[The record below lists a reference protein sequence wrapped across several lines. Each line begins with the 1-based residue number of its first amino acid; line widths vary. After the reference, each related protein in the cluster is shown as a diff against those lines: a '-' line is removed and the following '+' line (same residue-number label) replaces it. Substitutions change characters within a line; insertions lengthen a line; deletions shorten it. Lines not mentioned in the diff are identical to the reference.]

1 MSVPK
6 QIERIAYRCSDKP
19 LVIVFN
25 KTDAYTFTPKEEDD
39 LTPATKEN
47 LSLDDLKKSWIAKA
61 NTPCIF
67 ISARDKTGVDKLR
80 SDLYG
85 MVREIHAGRY
95 PFNNFLY

>member
-1 MSVPK
+1 MC
-6 QIERIAYRCSDKP
+6 IRDR
-19 LVIVFN
+19 
-25 KTDAYTFTPKEEDD
+25 
-39 LTPATKEN
+39 
-47 LSLDDLKKSWIAKA
+47 A

-67 ISARDKTGVDKLR
+67 LSALAKTNLEKFR

>member
-1 MSVPK
+1 MRANAK
-6 QIERIAYRCSDKP
+6 N
-19 LVIVFN
+19 F
-25 KTDAYTFTPKEEDD
+25 
-39 LTPATKEN
+39 
-47 LSLDDLKKSWIAKA
+47 SLDDLKKSWIAKA

-67 ISARDKTGVDKLR
+67 ISAKDKVGVDKLR

>member
-1 MSVPK
+1 MS
-6 QIERIAYRCSDKP
+6 
-19 LVIVFN
+19 L
-25 KTDAYTFTPKEEDD
+25 EDM
-39 LTPATKEN
+39 
-47 LSLDDLKKSWIAKA
+47 KKSWIAKA

-67 ISARDKTGVDKLR
+67 ISAVEKMNIEKLR

>member
-1 MSVPK
+1 M
-6 QIERIAYRCSDKP
+6 
-19 LVIVFN
+19 
-25 KTDAYTFTPKEEDD
+25 
-39 LTPATKEN
+39 
-47 LSLDDLKKSWIAKA
+47 KSWIARA

-67 ISARDKTGVDKLR
+67 LSALTKTNLEKFR